1 MWYSQKTSDAL
12 RASGEERRGA
22 QRGDSSRA
30 SGARILPLHGN
41 AGDPDMRRSRAG
53 SGVPNSI
60 ETESPTMA
68 SADLQSP
75 DPRDPGR
82 PDAGPQESDL
92 PLAER
97 DDATL
102 ARAAGA
108 GDRAAYRTLI
118 ERYQRLLF
126 KIALRKSGN
135 QADAEDIVQDVC
147 LHAWRSLPK
156 IRDPQAFL
164 GWLMAIAHNR
174 ANRYCDRRRRK
185 IVVLDE
191 ARKTLEERERY
202 RAERAEADEDGG
214 ELVRQ
219 LPDEMR
225 LALTWKYLDGCS
237 YDEIGERLDMSF
249 HQVDYLLRRA
259 KAALRREVERV
270 ERSGEEGH
278 A

>member
-1 MWYSQKTSDAL
+1 MTSTPSDDPSGTTEQGTAKNAEATETPDVGSSEGPGVAVEQVEL
-12 RASGEERRGA
+12 EPVDLSGE
-22 QRGDSSRA
+22 
-30 SGARILPLHGN
+30 
-41 AGDPDMRRSRAG
+41 
-53 SGVPNSI
+53 
-60 ETESPTMA
+60 T
-68 SADLQSP
+68 DLTQI
-75 DPRDPGR
+75 
-82 PDAGPQESDL
+82 
-92 PLAER
+92 

-102 ARAAGA
+102 ARAAGT
-108 GDRAAYRTLI
+108 GDKAAYRTLI

-126 KIALRKSGN
+126 KIALRKSNN

-164 GWLMAIAHNR
+164 GWLMAIANNR

-185 IVVLDE
+185 IVILDE
-191 ARKTLEERERY
+191 ARRTLEEREIA
-202 RAERAEADEDGG
+202 RAERAEADDDGG
-214 ELVRQ
+214 ELVRR

-259 KAALRREVERV
+259 KAALRHEVERV
-270 ERSGEEGH
+270 ERSGEEGL

>member
-1 MWYSQKTSDAL
+1 MCYSSKTGPGGATA
-12 RASGEERRGA
+12 RSGR
-22 QRGDSSRA
+22 
-30 SGARILPLHGN
+30 ARILALADRRRDAKAEKRKRAMEPQSNRDHSAADSAAAL
-41 AGDPDMRRSRAG
+41 AGDL
-53 SGVPNSI
+53 
-60 ETESPTMA
+60 TEV
-68 SADLQSP
+68 
-75 DPRDPGR
+75 
-82 PDAGPQESDL
+82 
-92 PLAER
+92 

-102 ARAAGA
+102 ARAAGG
-108 GDRAAYRTLI
+108 GDRAAYRVLM

-126 KIALRKSGN
+126 KIALRKSNN

-164 GWLMAIAHNR
+164 GWLMAIANNR

-191 ARKTLEERERY
+191 ARKTLEEREHA
-202 RAERAEADEDGG
+202 RAARADADEDGG
-214 ELVRQ
+214 ELVRR

-237 YDEIGERLDMSF
+237 YEEIGERLSMSF

-259 KAALRREVERV
+259 KAALRHEVERV
-270 ERSGEEGH
+270 ERSGEEGR